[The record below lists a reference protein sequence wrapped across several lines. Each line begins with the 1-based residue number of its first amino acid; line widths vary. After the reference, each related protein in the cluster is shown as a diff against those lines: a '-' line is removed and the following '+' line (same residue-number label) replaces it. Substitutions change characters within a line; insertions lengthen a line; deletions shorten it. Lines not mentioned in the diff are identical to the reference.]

1 MELGQQD
8 ENLRKLGLKSLAV
21 SYDSPDIWRHFME
34 RKKLAFPYLAD
45 TKSNLID
52 GFGLRNKAV
61 NIDFMQGIPH
71 PGVFLLDA
79 KGNVT
84 AKYFEDDYR
93 ERFTIASIL
102 NGSFGQQAA
111 PQGEF
116 IGKRIKV
123 VTSASTSVVK
133 GGQRIRLTLTAT
145 LGPGLHVYAPGAPED
160 FIPVAWTIEGAK
172 AAPPTWPEADKNFQY
187 SGTFTA
193 SRDITLPPQLKNEE
207 IVIKGTFRY
216 QSCTE
221 KICYP
226 PENVAVEW
234 KFLSESHDRERVPAE
249 LRRK

>member
-1 MELGQQD
+1 MELGHQ
-8 ENLRKLGLKSLAV
+8 EGNLRKLGLKSLAV
-21 SYDSPDIWRHFME
+21 SYDSEAVWRYFME
-34 RKKLAFPYLAD
+34 RKKLVFPYLAD
-45 TKSNLID
+45 TNSKLID
-52 GFGLRNKAV
+52 SFGLRNKAV

-79 KGNVT
+79 KGRIT

-111 PQGEF
+111 TQGEF
-116 IGKRIKV
+116 TGKRIKV

-133 GGQRIRLTLTAT
+133 GGQRIRLILTST

-160 FIPVAWTIEGAK
+160 FIPVFWTIEGAK
-172 AAPPTWPEADKNFQY
+172 ATAPTWPKADKNFQY
-187 SGTFTA
+187 SGTFEA

-207 IVIKGTFRY
+207 LIIKGVLRY

-221 KICYP
+221 TVCYP

-234 KFLSESHDRERVPAE
+234 KFLSESHDRERVPTE

>member
-1 MELGQQD
+1 MELGQQN

-52 GFGLRNKAV
+52 SFGLRNKAV

-79 KGNVT
+79 QGRVT

-116 IGKRIKV
+116 TGKRIKV

-172 AAPPTWPEADKNFQY
+172 AASPTWPNADKNFQY
-187 SGTFTA
+187 SGTFAA
-193 SRDITLPPQLKNEE
+193 SRDINLPPQLKNEE

>member
-187 SGTFTA
+187 SGTFAA

>member
-1 MELGQQD
+1 MELGQQN

-52 GFGLRNKAV
+52 SFGLRNKAV

-79 KGNVT
+79 QGRVT
-84 AKYFEDDYR
+84 AKYFEDDFR

-116 IGKRIKV
+116 TGKRIKV

-172 AAPPTWPEADKNFQY
+172 AAPPTWPNADKNFQY
-187 SGTFTA
+187 SGTFAA
-193 SRDITLPPQLKNEE
+193 SRDINLPPQLKNEE
-207 IVIKGTFRY
+207 IVIKGAFRY